1 MKVRNGVIVLLFLA
15 AVLMTCILPLDAQV
29 VPKVVEITPGTT
41 VQWPT
46 KTTVVVTTTVSQ
58 SIKTADLLR
67 QKQKLF
73 DRIGRLQGEVSRLQ
87 AEVTYIDLILASY
100 ADPNESS

>member
-1 MKVRNGVIVLLFLA
+1 MKVQRTLLVIITLSILA
-15 AVLMTCILPLDAQV
+15 ALCFAQTT
-29 VPKVVEITPGTT
+29 PKKTEITPGTT

-67 QKQKLF
+67 QKHKLF
-73 DRIGRLQGEVSRLQ
+73 DQIGHLQGEVSRLQ

-100 ADPNESS
+100 VDPNE